1 MKTFKYIIFS
11 LLALTGFCAVSCTD
25 EEEVRQKYPAPTITE
40 FSPSEGLPTT
50 VVTIKGTEF
59 GSERT
64 ERVGRVYFGGVEAT
78 EYVSWSD
85 TEIQVRVPDGGVT
98 GSITLWVWKNHTE
111 TTEQF
116 TCVPGA
122 EITGITPS
130 PAFSGGTIEI
140 TGRNFQYFLDKG
152 LTADD
157 VVVEFAAENGI
168 VEAIAKEFTSTT
180 VVVDVP
186 ITAKGGTVT
195 VRFGEFQ
202 TVAGPELPLIGD
214 ISIDLADYVETSGT
228 ITVEEGG
235 IGSTKN
241 EAYVIYKFT
250 VPVTGLFDVYLM
262 TGTSKDGSSLNVAI
276 DTDLNTLKSGV
287 LDESLTHEM
296 KNTGSW
302 DTTWKETWS
311 AFDLEEGKTYYL
323 KITFLQTGST
333 WVGNVGEIGLNLST
347 I

>member
-1 MKTFKYIIFS
+1 M
-11 LLALTGFCAVSCTD
+11 
-25 EEEVRQKYPAPTITE
+25 
-40 FSPSEGLPTT
+40 
-50 VVTIKGTEF
+50 
-59 GSERT
+59 
-64 ERVGRVYFGGVEAT
+64 
-78 EYVSWSD
+78 
-85 TEIQVRVPDGGVT
+85 
-98 GSITLWVWKNHTE
+98 
-111 TTEQF
+111 
-116 TCVPGA
+116 PGA